1 MSIVKKVS
9 LYCSVVLIAAIGGYG
24 IYEWFV
30 KKELN
35 ASTIFFLFLGVGF
48 LFQSMAWGEMEGKQ
62 EREKDEFEKHI
73 TFVSSKIS
81 YYVLLVLM
89 VVVLFVSEGVVPLN
103 EVQNVPLITAIGL
116 AFAIQP
122 ITEFIVNKVREK

>member
-9 LYCSVVLIAAIGGYG
+9 LFCSVVLIAAIGGYG

-48 LFQSMAWGEMEGKQ
+48 LFQSMTWGKMEGKH
-62 EREKDEFEKHI
+62 EREKDELEKHI
-73 TFVSSKIS
+73 TLVSSKIS

-89 VVVLFVSEGVVPLN
+89 VVVLFVSEGVLALN
-103 EVQNVPLITAIGL
+103 EIKNIPLVTAIGL
-116 AFAIQP
+116 AFAINP
-122 ITEFIVNKVREK
+122 IAEFFVSKKYR